1 MNPNPTYYKREK
13 LGGYKTAFLFDGLDL
28 YNRFIDEVEQTAQG
42 NARRGFDTLNTPNYV
57 ERKSRDSEWFGTTD
71 SSWANQ
77 PITTFQFNNEL
88 DSFLQSFR
96 NQTIAIDVID
106 IDQQKSIK
114 FTEKEIGVFSFDLA
128 SLGLIKVYEYYSPL
142 LKSIVK
148 PDLVRSYRNEKGELI
163 FYHVYSPYVPK
174 HICNYNGRTNGY
186 YSEILKRNVSKADL
200 IEEIDDDNI
209 YFVFPER
216 KEIPQ
221 HDVERR
227 QKIGENGKPKYAT
240 TFKKCFIEI
249 PKIEKPLPRIDII
262 VPSTYSASVNA
273 QTQMLYGSMAAIA
286 LAEKLSKAGVNY
298 RIVAS
303 YSVQTNGAGTR
314 KSVYPFVTLK
324 KEGEPLDKNKI
335 AVLLSDGRQFRY
347 RQFKGFYAVQYDAGY
362 DSNINV
368 SAIGTPITGAAEI
381 KEAYIE
387 FLSKSP
393 NPEDRAAAEKP
404 NSKIVLD
411 LSLSRQQAE
420 RAYNNIISQ
429 ISSL

>member
-13 LGGYKTAFLFDGLDL
+13 LRGEKTGFIFDGLDL
-28 YNRFIDEVEQTAQG
+28 YNRFIDETDQAAQG
-42 NARRGFDTLNTPNYV
+42 NARRGFDMINRPNYV
-57 ERKSRDSEWFGTTD
+57 QSNSEVSWYGTTD
-71 SSWANQ
+71 TSWANQ
-77 PITTFQFNNEL
+77 PISTFQFNNEL

-96 NQTIAIDVID
+96 SQTLSVDVVD

-142 LKSIVK
+142 LKTIVK
-148 PDLVRSYRNEKGELI
+148 SDLVRSRKNEKGELI
-163 FYHVYSPYVPK
+163 FYHVYTPYVPK

-186 YSEILKRNVSKADL
+186 YSEILKRNVNKADL
-200 IEEIDDDNI
+200 VEEIDEDNI

-216 KEIPQ
+216 KEVPQ

-227 QKIGENGKPKYAT
+227 QQLDKNGKPKYAT

-262 VPSTYSASVNA
+262 VPSTYSSGVDAS
-273 QTQMLYGSMAAIA
+273 TEMLYGSMAAIT

-298 RIVAS
+298 RILAC
-303 YSVQTNGAGTR
+303 YAVQTTGAGTS
-314 KSVYPFVTLK
+314 KKVYPFVTLK

-335 AVLLSDGRQFRY
+335 AVLLSDGRQFRF
-347 RQFKGFYAVQYDAGY
+347 RQFKGFFAVQYDAGY
-362 DSNINV
+362 DSSIDT
-368 SAIGTPITGAAEI
+368 SSIGRPVTDSSEI
-381 KEAYIE
+381 KNAYLE
-387 FLSKSP
+387 MLAKSP
-393 NPEDRAAAEKP
+393 NPEDKAAAEKP

-411 LSLSRQQAE
+411 LALSRQSAE
-420 RAYNNIISQ
+420 RAYNNIIRQ
-429 ISSL
+429 ISNL

>member
-13 LGGYKTAFLFDGLDL
+13 LRGSGTAFLFDGLDL
-28 YNRFIDEVEQTAQG
+28 YNRFIDEVDQVAQG
-42 NARRGFDTLNTPNYV
+42 NARMGLDRINAPNYV
-57 ERKSRDSEWFGTTD
+57 SGNASKSWYGTTD
-71 SSWANQ
+71 TSWASQ
-77 PITTFQFNNEL
+77 PISTFQFNNEL

-96 NQTIAIDVID
+96 SQTINVDVID
-106 IDQQKSIK
+106 IDQQKAIK

-128 SLGLIKVYEYYSPL
+128 SLGLIKVYDYYSPL
-142 LKSIVK
+142 LKEIVK
-148 PDLVRSYRNEKGELI
+148 PDLVRSYRNENGELI

-186 YSEILKRNVSKADL
+186 YSEILKRNVNKTDL
-200 IEEIDDDNI
+200 VEEIDDNNI

-221 HDVERR
+221 HDVERK

-262 VPSTYSASVNA
+262 VPSTFASGVDA
-273 QTQMLYGSMAAIA
+273 STQMLYASMAAIT
-286 LAEKLSKAGVNY
+286 LAEKLSKSGVNY
-298 RIVAS
+298 RIIAC
-303 YSVQTNGAGTR
+303 YSGETSGAGTKKR
-314 KSVYPFVTLK
+314 FFPFVTLK

-347 RQFKGFYAVQYDAGY
+347 RQFKGFFALQYDAGY
-362 DSNINV
+362 DSSINV
-368 SAIGTPITGAAEI
+368 RTIGTPFTNPAEI
-381 KEAYIE
+381 KNAYLE
-387 FLSKSP
+387 MLAKSP
-393 NPEDRAAAEKP
+393 NPDDRAASENPK
-404 NSKIVLD
+404 SKIVLD
-411 LSLSRQQAE
+411 LALSSQGAQN
-420 RAYNNIISQ
+420 AYKNIISQ